1 MPRHKSARNV
11 PLKPWLCAN
20 RDCRDGRFIMVG
32 NSLLLSEPFKK
43 LSGNA
48 QKTYFA
54 LCMESGGGNT
64 ASLSYTAGAAK
75 YGISKNTFGRA
86 IKELLDAGFIS
97 CAFEDNPNMYQTN
110 VYRFCLDWRP
120 P

>member
-1 MPRHKSARNV
+1 MEWIITMKEDVKKIFVLEMKMKSC
-11 PLKPWLCAN
+11 LK
-20 RDCRDGRFIMVG
+20 
-32 NSLLLSEPFKK
+32 K
-43 LSGNA
+43 
-48 QKTYFA
+48 YFA